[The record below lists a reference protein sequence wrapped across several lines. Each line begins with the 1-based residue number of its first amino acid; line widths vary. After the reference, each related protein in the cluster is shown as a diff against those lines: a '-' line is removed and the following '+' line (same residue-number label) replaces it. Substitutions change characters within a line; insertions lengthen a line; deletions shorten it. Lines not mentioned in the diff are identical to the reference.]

1 MGENVTKS
9 SNLPD
14 LGDLKDSQCWWAGVL
29 VVAPPLLPGLTD
41 LARKVSHSEESVDR
55 LEGEEGK
62 KISMGVE

>member
-14 LGDLKDSQCWWAGVL
+14 FGDLNESQLCVAAGVL
-29 VVAPPLLPGLTD
+29 VVAPLPGLED
-41 LARKVSHSEESVDR
+41 LALKVSHSEESVEG

>member
-14 LGDLKDSQCWWAGVL
+14 FGDLNESQLWWAAGVL
-29 VVAPPLLPGLTD
+29 VVALLPGLED
-41 LARKVSHSEESVDR
+41 LALKVSHSEESVER

>member
-14 LGDLKDSQCWWAGVL
+14 FGDLNESQLWWAAGVL
-29 VVAPPLLPGLTD
+29 VVALLPGGVVD
-41 LARKVSHSEESVDR
+41 LALKVSHSEESVER